1 LDNLNVT
8 GSSMELVVNNSNGV
22 LYCLLAG
29 GGTRLGLS
37 ADSSKSGIIAEIDID
52 IKMIIKY

>member
-1 LDNLNVT
+1 
-8 GSSMELVVNNSNGV
+8 MELVVNNSNGV